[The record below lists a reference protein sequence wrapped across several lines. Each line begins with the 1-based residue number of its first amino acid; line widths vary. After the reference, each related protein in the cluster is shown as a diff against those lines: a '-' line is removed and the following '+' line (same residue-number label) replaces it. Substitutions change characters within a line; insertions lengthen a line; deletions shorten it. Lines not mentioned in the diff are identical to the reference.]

1 MANIQKG
8 DSLASDSVT
17 ECYVGTVTHFRNESQ
32 KRDSSN
38 VNAGDKQ
45 RAEQVQTGSNQNGS
59 VVTTTT
65 AIAKDNT
72 EKKEEVVVTV
82 PTPAPVTNHAKKGS
96 NKKRRKRKLGTGTGP
111 DPQGLESSS
120 KASSVCGGRAS
131 KTGSKVLNDFSNF
144 QLFYIRIC
152 SLLLNAL
159 LYSI

>member
-17 ECYVGTVTHFRNESQ
+17 ECYVGTVTHFRNESR
-32 KRDSSN
+32 KERNSSN

-45 RAEQVQTGSNQNGS
+45 QAEQVQTGFNQNGI
-59 VVTTTT
+59 VATT
-65 AIAKDNT
+65 AKDNT
-72 EKKEEVVVTV
+72 EKKEEVVATV

-96 NKKRRKRKLGTGTGP
+96 NKKKRKRKLGTGTGP

-131 KTGSKVLNDFSNF
+131 KTGSKVHFDSFL
-144 QLFYIRIC
+144 
-152 SLLLNAL
+152 
-159 LYSI
+159 

>member
-17 ECYVGTVTHFRNESQ
+17 ECYVGTVTHFRNESR
-32 KRDSSN
+32 KERNSSS

-45 RAEQVQTGSNQNGS
+45 QAEQVQTGLNQNGI
-59 VVTTTT
+59 VATT
-65 AIAKDNT
+65 AKDNT

-96 NKKRRKRKLGTGTGP
+96 NKKKRKRKLGTGTGP

-131 KTGSKVLNDFSNF
+131 KTGSKVD
-144 QLFYIRIC
+144 I
-152 SLLLNAL
+152 
-159 LYSI
+159 YSFL

>member
-17 ECYVGTVTHFRNESQ
+17 ECYVGTVTHFRNESR
-32 KRDSSN
+32 KERNSSN

-45 RAEQVQTGSNQNGS
+45 QAEQVQTGSNQNGI

-65 AIAKDNT
+65 VTAKDNT

-96 NKKRRKRKLGTGTGP
+96 NKKKRKRKLGTGTGP

-131 KTGSKVLNDFSNF
+131 KTGSKVHFDFFFIKDS
-144 QLFYIRIC
+144 
-152 SLLLNAL
+152 
-159 LYSI
+159 

>member
-17 ECYVGTVTHFRNESQ
+17 ECYVGTVTHFRNESR
-32 KRDSSN
+32 KERNSSN

-45 RAEQVQTGSNQNGS
+45 QAEQVQTGLNQNGI
-59 VVTTTT
+59 VATT
-65 AIAKDNT
+65 AKDNT

-96 NKKRRKRKLGTGTGP
+96 NKKKRKRKLGTGTGP

-131 KTGSKVLNDFSNF
+131 KTGSKVHFDFFFIKDS
-144 QLFYIRIC
+144 
-152 SLLLNAL
+152 
-159 LYSI
+159 

>member
-17 ECYVGTVTHFRNESQ
+17 ECYVGTVTHFRNESR
-32 KRDSSN
+32 KERNSSN

-45 RAEQVQTGSNQNGS
+45 QAEQVQTGSNQNGII
-59 VVTTTT
+59 VATTT
-65 AIAKDNT
+65 ATFTAKDNT
-72 EKKEEVVVTV
+72 EKKEEVVATV

-96 NKKRRKRKLGTGTGP
+96 NKKKRKRKLGTGTGP

-131 KTGSKVLNDFSNF
+131 KTGSKVHLDSF
-144 QLFYIRIC
+144 L
-152 SLLLNAL
+152 
-159 LYSI
+159 

>member
-17 ECYVGTVTHFRNESQ
+17 ECYVGTVTHFRNESR
-32 KRDSSN
+32 KERNSASN

-45 RAEQVQTGSNQNGS
+45 QAEQVQTGSNQNGI
-59 VVTTTT
+59 VATTTT
-65 AIAKDNT
+65 VTAKDNT
-72 EKKEEVVVTV
+72 EKKEDVVVTV

-96 NKKRRKRKLGTGTGP
+96 NKKKRKRKLGTGTGP

-131 KTGSKVLNDFSNF
+131 KTGSKVHLNSFF
-144 QLFYIRIC
+144 L
-152 SLLLNAL
+152 
-159 LYSI
+159 